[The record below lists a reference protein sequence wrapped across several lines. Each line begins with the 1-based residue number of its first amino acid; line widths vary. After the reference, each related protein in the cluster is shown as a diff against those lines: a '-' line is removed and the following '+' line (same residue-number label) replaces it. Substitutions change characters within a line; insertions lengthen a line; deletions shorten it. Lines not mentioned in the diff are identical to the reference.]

1 MHAMRAYMGVEVL
14 LHSFLNS
21 TLGGREWSALRQ
33 TKTPPISAEQEAVW
47 GSERVRSFWR
57 SQLWYETWS
66 GI

>member
-1 MHAMRAYMGVEVL
+1 MGVEVL

-57 SQLWYETWS
+57 SQL
-66 GI
+66 